1 LLPSAWILAFSGGEM
16 GSSPFVP
23 GDTDTVEGPI
33 KRGGADERRRFVAAV
48 VARKMLEELAGALAG
63 RGIPIMPLKGVLF
76 QLVLYADPSE
86 RAVSD
91 VDVLVP
97 ERHFAVAIETAIAL
111 GCRPLSAGPSWIEAT
126 FMTPCG
132 LPLDL
137 HQRLFC
143 SRRYHMPTDDVFHRA
158 SVASGLIGAPI
169 WLPHPLD
176 IFAHL
181 IGKFVSD
188 HVHAEARARLRELE
202 LVATHYRL
210 EPVPVAKHLIECGLG
225 RAARHVLSRAT
236 TELEHPFFGA
246 VLSALPDDPVGLLLA
261 RIAAA
266 GTERPARSLLA
277 PICAH
282 MLNTSLPRAA
292 TSLALA
298 LGYAARHAH
307 ARLTKGALDGH
318 WAPFFATS
326 SNSALRKASSARR
339 S

>member
-1 LLPSAWILAFSGGEM
+1 MDDPLESAA
-16 GSSPFVP
+16 
-23 GDTDTVEGPI
+23 
-33 KRGGADERRRFVAAV
+33 AHERRRFVASV
-48 VARKMLEELAGALAG
+48 VAREMLGELARALAE
-63 RGIPIMPLKGVLF
+63 RGIPLMPLKGALF
-76 QLVLYADPSE
+76 QLVLYADPTE
-86 RAVSD
+86 RALSD

-97 ERHFAVAIETAIAL
+97 ERHFAQAISISIAL
-111 GCRPLSAGPSWIEAT
+111 GYRPLSAGPSWIEAT
-126 FMTPCG
+126 LMSPRG

-143 SRRYHMPTDDVFHRA
+143 SQRYHMPTDDVFRRA
-158 SVASGLIGAPI
+158 SLDSGLMGAPI
-169 WLPHPLD
+169 WLAHAHD

-188 HVHAEARARLRELE
+188 HVHDEARERLRELE
-202 LVATHYRL
+202 RVAAHYRL
-210 EPVPVAKHLIECGLG
+210 EPVPLAKHLIECGLG

-236 TELEHPFFGA
+236 SELGNPFFDA
-246 VLSALPDDPVGLLLA
+246 VLGALPDDPVGVLLA

-266 GTERPARSLLA
+266 GTERLARSPLA
-277 PICAH
+277 PISAH
-282 MLNTSLPRAA
+282 MLNSSLPRAA

-307 ARLTKGALDGH
+307 SRLTKGAFDGH